1 MRDSAKDAKFRED
14 NDSLYRMPM
23 KIVPVETPQL
33 RRGRMIKNASLDP
46 AIELFRSGESG
57 SGQMLVHEIDN
68 EKGHHMFGWPQHQ
81 DHPDLKLLRGLA
93 QLSSYDV
100 YSLRIQFRDLG
111 IEPSSVEYLQLSAA
125 KQDSLRLYMQV
136 FTLPLMNLV
145 YGEGE
150 QASRKTD
157 NIVDLFRDPNTEV
170 ARDNL
175 MRLAASLKVEVT
187 EIPKFLDDFSDIYL
201 SLAYY
206 QEYVDDLT
214 PKLISM
220 IDDLQQLQTNWQL
233 RQDPHVLSTLVGVEG
248 ELNDLLASVTSR
260 FEAFRQ
266 HSDRMWDNITAEKFQ
281 QVREHVISSQKTVGG
296 VLCGLGIKLGAWQER
311 FPKSDVGG
319 PIARSEMLFSEI
331 LPGLDKLSELERQ
344 GRASAVSA

>member
-1 MRDSAKDAKFRED
+1 
-14 NDSLYRMPM
+14 M

-33 RRGRMIKNASLDP
+33 RRGRMIKNAALDP

-57 SGQMLVHEIDN
+57 SGQILVNEIDN

-93 QLSSYDV
+93 KLSSYDV

-111 IEPSSVEYLQLSAA
+111 IEPSSVEYLKLSPA

-214 PKLISM
+214 PKMISM

-233 RQDPHVLSTLVGVEG
+233 RQDPHVMNTVVGVEG

-266 HSDRMWDNITAEKFQ
+266 HSERMWDNITADKFQ
-281 QVREHVISSQKTVGG
+281 RVREHVVSSQKTVGG

-319 PIARSEMLFSEI
+319 PVARSEMLFSEV
-331 LPGLDKLSELERQ
+331 LPGLDKLSDLERQ